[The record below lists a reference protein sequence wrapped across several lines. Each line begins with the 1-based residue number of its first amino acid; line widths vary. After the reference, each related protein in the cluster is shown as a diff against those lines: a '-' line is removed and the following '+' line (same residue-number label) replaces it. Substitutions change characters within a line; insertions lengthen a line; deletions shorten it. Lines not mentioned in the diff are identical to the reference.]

1 VSGPDDVPANVP
13 VDAVAPATRGR
24 TRAARKPNDDTVP
37 HLTRTAGGW
46 RFQMRVPS
54 RLADDFRLAGLAP
67 IIRGSLGPRGRGEAR
82 RLARQ
87 CAASCDAVFALAITQ
102 KENVAMVGDPSNN
115 QPNELVHQVVDA
127 CQNVIKNA
135 VAQPKTAIHLAH
147 KLAGSLSTLQLVQ
160 SEVAKGKAG
169 AVTIIQH
176 AEELTRGALTD
187 VLKHASNPTNALDAV
202 ELGLHLCFGDWGGV
216 HQIEPI
222 DTGAMVELANAI
234 AARAGRR
241 LSYVHMPVP
250 IARNDSAYFEPLRRL
265 ALTPK
270 SISGWCISRTGSKAH
285 AKEYRR
291 REST

>member
-1 VSGPDDVPANVP
+1 LPTIS
-13 VDAVAPATRGR
+13 
-24 TRAARKPNDDTVP
+24 
-37 HLTRTAGGW
+37 
-46 RFQMRVPS
+46 
-54 RLADDFRLAGLAP
+54 DFAGLAP

-160 SEVAKGKAG
+160 SEVAKSKAG

-176 AEELTRGALTD
+176 AEELTRGARTD

-202 ELGLHLCFGDWGGV
+202 ELGLHLCFGDWGGI

-234 AARAGRR
+234 AARGGRR

-265 ALTPK
+265 AL
-270 SISGWCISRTGSKAH
+270 GAH
-285 AKEYRR
+285 TEVYLGLVHLKDGVEGARQRVSAAREHLSDFGVAAECGLGRAKTSATVTDILALHAAVCDAVSVR
-291 REST
+291 